1 MARAGFCS
9 DCGGNVYLNEAT
21 GGCVNGHGP
30 ERISGVY
37 EVGPARPP
45 AASPT
50 PVPPPAPPA
59 APAPQYAPPAAPAQQ
74 YAATQYP
81 PQAEPPSSQPPKKK
95 RTGLIVA
102 IVIIVLLL
110 LCGCAV
116 GGVLLFNSG
125 TKSGV
130 TSVKPL
136 PPDPAKAKVTA
147 AWKFYKAMGSG
158 DIETLKTVMPADTVA
173 IASTDFWTAFVGDNN
188 SVFQKESWSG
198 NTVTV
203 AYTSTDG
210 RKGTIILKPGTG
222 DVVLFTQQF
231 TGAAKNE
238 GQIGLVEESGGWK
251 VLSIKTAGTTE
262 IKLDAASL
270 KALEAT
276 P

>member
-1 MARAGFCS
+1 MARAGFCT

-30 ERISGVY
+30 ECISGVY

-45 AASPT
+45 TAA
-50 PVPPPAPPA
+50 PVPTPAPP
-59 APAPQYAPPAAPAQQ
+59 APAPQYAPPAAPVPQ

-81 PQAEPPSSQPPKKK
+81 PQAESPSAQPPKKK

-102 IVIIVLLL
+102 IVVIVLLL
-110 LCGCAV
+110 LCGCAI
-116 GGVLLFNSG
+116 GGVLLFSSG
-125 TKSGV
+125 TNSGV
-130 TSVKPL
+130 TSVEPL
-136 PPDPAKAKVTA
+136 RPDPTKAKVTA
-147 AWKFYKAMGSG
+147 AWTFYKAMGSG
-158 DIETLKTVMPADTVA
+158 DIGTLMTVMPSDTVA
-173 IASTDFWTAFVGDNN
+173 FATSDFWTAFVGDNK

-198 NTVTV
+198 DTVTV

-222 DVVLFTQQF
+222 DAVLFTQQF
-231 TGAAKNE
+231 TGEATKSE
-238 GQIGLVEESGGWK
+238 GQIGLIEESGGWK
-251 VLSIKTAGTTE
+251 VLSIKTGSKE

-270 KALEAT
+270 KALETT